1 MIASI
6 LLHTGEFK
14 TASEALEYFGK
25 KRTSDGKGVTI
36 PSQIRYVNYYE
47 KCLKNGF
54 PKLDK
59 KLNLIKITF
68 NTIPSTSPGGSTPT
82 FQISLLKNEIYD
94 WSVRI
99 KNSTKQL

>member
-1 MIASI
+1 MERVNFLSNSI
-6 LLHTGEFK
+6 L
-14 TASEALEYFGK
+14 
-25 KRTSDGKGVTI
+25 GVTI

-68 NTIPSTSPGGSTPT
+68 NTIPATSPGGSTPT

-94 WSVRI
+94 WSVKRCFVLI
-99 KNSTKQL
+99 F